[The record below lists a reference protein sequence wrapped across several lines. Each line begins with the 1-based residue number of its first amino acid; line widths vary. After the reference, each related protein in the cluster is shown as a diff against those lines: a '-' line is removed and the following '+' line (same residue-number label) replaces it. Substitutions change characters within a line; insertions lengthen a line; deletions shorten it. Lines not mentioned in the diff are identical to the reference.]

1 MYDEYVIM
9 YKSLQLS
16 TIKSSYRNEIHMNLN
31 TSFHFSKVIHYRPHD
46 LKYDFKTIKIMKN
59 IIHHL

>member
-1 MYDEYVIM
+1 M

-16 TIKSSYRNEIHMNLN
+16 TIKSSYHQIFCNEIHMNLN